1 MKWVH
6 PNHLQGR
13 ASLSHRSY
21 GKLQCSAC
29 LSAFRGRYYHQSGES
44 PQGEELRPCDALYR
58 QDRRS
63 WTPALL
69 PSMVRGCSQS
79 LMWCD
84 AQRCHSDSKA
94 ETHSHPPNQEA
105 THCPKEPRGLHGST
119 AVLWFHVQEVHR
131 ADCRFPW
138 KADQKSRKGSL
149 LSKKQ

>member
-6 PNHLQGR
+6 PNLLQGR

-29 LSAFRGRYYHQSGES
+29 LSAFRAGITTSLENPLKVKNFARVMLSTVKTDEVGRPPYCPLWWE
-44 PQGEELRPCDALYR
+44 DAAK
-58 QDRRS
+58 
-63 WTPALL
+63 AL
-69 PSMVRGCSQS
+69 
-79 LMWCD
+79 CD

-138 KADQKSRKGSL
+138 KADQKSRRGSL